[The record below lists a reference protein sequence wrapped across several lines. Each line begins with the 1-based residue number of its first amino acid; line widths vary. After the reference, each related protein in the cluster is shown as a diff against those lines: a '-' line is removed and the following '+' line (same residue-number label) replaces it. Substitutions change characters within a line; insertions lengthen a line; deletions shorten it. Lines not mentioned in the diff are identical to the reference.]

1 MDRLKSSVEQIRVRP
16 RGEPYYGDSNS
27 INRASQPNYKIS
39 NRVQGKDQYNGKP
52 NSKEYITKLSK
63 QLNNVQ
69 NAAQKKYISLKN
81 SNGELANNNS
91 NSNLR
96 ITSKAS
102 GRINFSSRGQ
112 SDGQQM
118 RKSQEMPSRNEPFCP
133 EEFEQLRSSIVNN
146 NLTNPSTQNHSSEK
160 IHKQIK
166 TSNSNLKYS
175 LRNHFLPESLK
186 GANVKG
192 HQSPHEAKKNLTQS
206 QVRKSG
212 NSKVEEIIGNN
223 YLSFSK
229 MKAKKNN
236 NSGVLIRNNNGQTMA
251 PQQDDQNQRVVLQ
264 RSPEFDN
271 FIQDQNYQSVP
282 NTLR

>member
-39 NRVQGKDQYNGKP
+39 NRALGKDQYNGKR

-69 NAAQKKYISLKN
+69 NANQKKYISLKN

-102 GRINFSSRGQ
+102 GRMNFSSRGQ
-112 SDGQQM
+112 SDGNQM
-118 RKSQEMPSRNEPFCP
+118 RKSQEMPSRNEPYCP
-133 EEFEQLRSSIVNN
+133 DEFDQLRSSIINN
-146 NLTNPSTQNHSSEK
+146 NQTNPTTQNYSTEK
-160 IHKQIK
+160 IYKQIK

-186 GANVKG
+186 GASTKG
-192 HQSPHEAKKNLTQS
+192 QSPLDSKKNLTQS
-206 QVRKSG
+206 QVRKPA

-223 YLSFSK
+223 YLSFTK
-229 MKAKKNN
+229 MKTKKNN
-236 NSGVLIRNNNGQTMA
+236 NSGVLIRNNNIGQNMA
-251 PQQDDQNQRVVLQ
+251 LQQEDQPQRVILQ

-271 FIQDQNYQSVP
+271 FIQDQNY
-282 NTLR
+282 